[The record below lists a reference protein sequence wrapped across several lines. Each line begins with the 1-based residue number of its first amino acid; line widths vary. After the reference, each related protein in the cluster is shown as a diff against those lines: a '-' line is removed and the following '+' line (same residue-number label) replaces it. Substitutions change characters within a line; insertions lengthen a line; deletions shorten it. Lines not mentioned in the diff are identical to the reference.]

1 LIKKQ
6 KYSRASVK
14 NHIRVPFASRLTPFS
29 VKAEILRVVRERYD
43 MEILLLTH
51 KIVHKNCPSYLTD
64 FVTLAS
70 DTSVRT
76 SRTHKFELRTPRV
89 GVDAADN
96 SFVVKSSR
104 LWNNLQG
111 KLCLDS
117 TINSFKAALKTM
129 NFEGYKQAT

>member
-1 LIKKQ
+1 MNTKKVQ
-6 KYSRASVK
+6 KYFGQKSKNTVKHTFK
-14 NHIRVPFASRLTPFS
+14 NHIKVPFASRLTPYY
-29 VKAEILRVVRERYD
+29 VKAEILKVRERYD

-76 SRTHKFELRTPRV
+76 TRAHKFKLRTPRV
-89 GVDAADN
+89 GVDAAEN

-104 LWNNLQG
+104 LWNDLP
-111 KLCLDS
+111 
-117 TINSFKAALKTM
+117 
-129 NFEGYKQAT
+129 E